1 MKNAT
6 AFFLFCSF
14 LFLVQQSTASDTLL
28 QKAKQ
33 TKDPLEQAQQY
44 FLYAQQLNA
53 TSTDTATLFLD
64 SLIDT
69 YANEKFA
76 IGQARAMSLKAWF
89 LLFQT
94 QYEQAIKLGHQALEI
109 QQELNDSLGLGQT
122 YNRIGLS
129 NIYFERYNEAINH
142 LNKALNYFEQLH
154 DTIRLDMVI
163 NNLGVIES
171 EQKNFDAAIAYYKK
185 SLQIRLKR
193 KSYHWVAYS
202 YFNIADAYR
211 SLGQLDSALQ
221 YLQLSK
227 KYFTQKTEHHSIPAL
242 ASLGY
247 AQTYFDRKEYDDAL
261 YWANKAL
268 ADAQK
273 TNHTEVIIGA
283 EQLLAEI
290 HFNNKNYKEAYL
302 MAKAFQKSNNKL
314 DSANNYASVAEI
326 EAKYKTAEQ
335 ERELSQL
342 RFEQLNAKNREQKIW
357 LISIAIGSFALLLI
371 IILAWY
377 YQRKLQQQQLQ
388 QAALNAKISETR
400 MFALR
405 AQMNPHFIFNCINTA
420 QNFIMNSDKLAGYDY
435 LAKFAA
441 LLRLVLENSSKKLVP
456 LDDEISQIHY
466 YLELEAT
473 RFAHKFQYQVNIDE
487 ELENGI
493 YEIPG
498 MLLQP
503 LVENAIIHGLMNR
516 DDNKGFINISMQK
529 NDATVL
535 CTISDNGVGRKAAL
549 DIKKR
554 KNQHYTSTGMMNI
567 QERLSILEQQFGNK
581 IMFKIRDNTE
591 SDTQTGTIVQL
602 WLPLN

>member
-6 AFFLFCSF
+6 AFFLFCCF
-14 LFLVQQSTASDTLL
+14 LLLVQQSTASDSLL
-28 QKAKQ
+28 LKAKQ
-33 TKDPLEQAQQY
+33 TQDPLEQAQQY

-53 TSTDTATLFLD
+53 TSTDTAILFLD
-64 SLIDT
+64 SLIAA
-69 YANEKFA
+69 YANENFA
-76 IGQARAMSLKAWF
+76 KGQARAMSLKAWF
-89 LLFQT
+89 LVFQT

-227 KYFTQKTEHHSIPAL
+227 EYFTQKTEHHSIPAL

-290 HFNNKNYKEAYL
+290 HFNSENYKEAYL

-342 RFEQLNAKNREQKIW
+342 RLEQLNAKNREQKIW

-456 LDDEISQIHY
+456 LDDEISQIRY

-473 RFAHKFQYQVNIDE
+473 RFAHKFQYQLNIDE

-516 DDNKGFINISMQK
+516 DDNKGFIDISMQK
-529 NDATVL
+529 NDTSVL

-581 IMFKIRDNTE
+581 IMLKIKDNTE